1 MHDMRES
8 DSQEASAKRQ
18 RKDRG
23 DPDFH
28 DGADGIDHQED
39 AEESLMEIG
48 LNSFLSE
55 CQVEH
60 TESLDACLSRCTD
73 ALFAIPEGVVDDKP
87 VRKML
92 EEFNF
97 QGMKNPFVF
106 KSPLQVRY
114 IWGSSIGALSSF
126 SPVAQIALEIPSEC
140 FDEKDHLNHRYYA
153 KRILYLSHILVVL
166 KKMKKDV
173 GISNARWSK
182 TCIDM
187 RKPCLELSLKEYEGL
202 RVEISTAIPVETF
215 PLHKVAPERNTLR
228 SATCT
233 VEGRHELCS
242 TPVYNRGIVEDM
254 LVLHAASELTSLA
267 KQFPR
272 MRDVM
277 VLLMAWAS
285 QHALLEGYDGLR
297 EEFLLEVLKMVL
309 SEDQIY
315 TVQWMHLFRGA
326 LLVLA
331 NETRFSKKGVFV
343 ETRPVPGIVSAA
355 PSHQAWRKSGD
366 PIILID
372 STGWRNA
379 GQRISAEVLHQASD
393 CAKSTLKTLQ
403 EAPGPDAIDTIF
415 MKKTNPLLVFDMW
428 CKCTV
433 EMPTSRR
440 FESDHGTRRDV
451 ENSVKNVAARGL
463 GDRATLVRLVHSP
476 YITRSNA
483 KGHLVSISHESSD
496 VILGLRLDALKAS
509 RAVDV
514 GPPADNATAAKEF
527 RLFWGDKSELRRFQ
541 DGKICESVIWSTD
554 ESNKDAVVRQIL
566 DYILKSKSPVV
577 HVDIP
582 AMSLHESLIRSTISA
597 NKEILAERACI
608 EGATKL
614 GKMLKSLDDMTLGVV
629 NTQPVSAVLRNTAI
643 YPPFPHELAGGHSI
657 QESDLIPRCLSAIDV
672 FCQLEGSGKWPDA
685 PAAYS
690 KMKAALGV
698 QLAQSLK
705 STYGI
710 DAHAS
715 EKFVD
720 VLFEGFAYRIILF
733 SERDVAAV
741 QKKAKSVGWSV
752 ISPEENIPL
761 RQDHQGLISSL
772 VAAHPSFKNCCRL
785 SKLWVN
791 RQCLGNHIREEAV
804 ELVCAAAYTTH
815 VDIGTQCPASSS
827 AGFMAFLDIIA
838 NHPWDVQPLLLDR
851 SIAEEAGRLMIRL
864 RAVGRAP
871 AMFIVT
877 GKRNEGDTVN
887 CVGWT
892 QDKPSKAVMFR
903 ARALAKKAIKIMHR
917 YILGSARDGSTHS
930 LPEMVFSHPMKD
942 YEVLIRLR
950 KDALDNMVNQN
961 RFAAESESGERVSI
975 KATLLPEES
984 KYCRAVLSGIPR
996 TLIENKGAKAIRKDL
1011 LIGFN
1016 ATEIFATLLE
1026 EKYGPVA
1033 ITCVDIL
1040 GGNTIGLKIKPK
1052 FLAPHEYNPD
1062 YSCPIFDPMDIGQNK
1077 VAINF
1082 EAFAQDILSVGA
1094 GFVDSVDIQTQ

>member
-1 MHDMRES
+1 MRES

-55 CQVEH
+55 CHVEH

-173 GISNARWSK
+173 GISNAQ
-182 TCIDM
+182 
-187 RKPCLELSLKEYEGL
+187 
-202 RVEISTAIPVETF
+202 TF

-233 VEGRHELCS
+233 VEGRHDLCS

-355 PSHQAWRKSGD
+355 PSHQAWRTSGD
-366 PIILID
+366 PVIFID

-440 FESDHGTRRDV
+440 FESDHGTWRDV

-483 KGHLVSISHESSD
+483 KGYLVSISHESSD
-496 VILGLRLDALKAS
+496 IILGLRLDALKAS

-577 HVDIP
+577 
-582 AMSLHESLIRSTISA
+582 MWTS
-597 NKEILAERACI
+597 
-608 EGATKL
+608 
-614 GKMLKSLDDMTLGVV
+614 
-629 NTQPVSAVLRNTAI
+629 Q
-643 YPPFPHELAGGHSI
+643 
-657 QESDLIPRCLSAIDV
+657 QCLS
-672 FCQLEGSGKWPDA
+672 
-685 PAAYS
+685 
-690 KMKAALGV
+690 M
-698 QLAQSLK
+698 
-705 STYGI
+705 
-710 DAHAS
+710 
-715 EKFVD
+715 
-720 VLFEGFAYRIILF
+720 
-733 SERDVAAV
+733 
-741 QKKAKSVGWSV
+741 
-752 ISPEENIPL
+752 NPL
-761 RQDHQGLISSL
+761 
-772 VAAHPSFKNCCRL
+772 
-785 SKLWVN
+785 
-791 RQCLGNHIREEAV
+791 
-804 ELVCAAAYTTH
+804 
-815 VDIGTQCPASSS
+815 
-827 AGFMAFLDIIA
+827 
-838 NHPWDVQPLLLDR
+838 
-851 SIAEEAGRLMIRL
+851 
-864 RAVGRAP
+864 
-871 AMFIVT
+871 
-877 GKRNEGDTVN
+877 
-887 CVGWT
+887 
-892 QDKPSKAVMFR
+892 
-903 ARALAKKAIKIMHR
+903 
-917 YILGSARDGSTHS
+917 
-930 LPEMVFSHPMKD
+930 
-942 YEVLIRLR
+942 
-950 KDALDNMVNQN
+950 
-961 RFAAESESGERVSI
+961 
-975 KATLLPEES
+975 
-984 KYCRAVLSGIPR
+984 
-996 TLIENKGAKAIRKDL
+996 
-1011 LIGFN
+1011 
-1016 ATEIFATLLE
+1016 
-1026 EKYGPVA
+1026 
-1033 ITCVDIL
+1033 
-1040 GGNTIGLKIKPK
+1040 
-1052 FLAPHEYNPD
+1052 
-1062 YSCPIFDPMDIGQNK
+1062 FDPQFQRIKKFWLKGHVLKERRN
-1077 VAINF
+1077 
-1082 EAFAQDILSVGA
+1082 
-1094 GFVDSVDIQTQ
+1094 

>member
-1 MHDMRES
+1 MHDMRDDS
-8 DSQEASAKRQ
+8 DRQGVKRQ
-18 RKDRG
+18 RKDRS

-55 CQVEH
+55 SHVEH
-60 TESLDACLSRCTD
+60 GESLDACVSRCTD

-87 VRKML
+87 VRKIL
-92 EEFNF
+92 KEFNF
-97 QGMKNPFVF
+97 QGMKSPFVF

-114 IWGSSIGALSSF
+114 IGGSSIGALSSF
-126 SPVAQIALEIPSEC
+126 SPVARVAVEIPSEC

-153 KRILYLSHILVVL
+153 KRVLYLSHVLVGL
-166 KKMKKDV
+166 KKDV
-173 GISNARWSK
+173 GISHARWSK
-182 TCIDM
+182 MCTDT
-187 RKPCLELSLKEYEGL
+187 RKPCLEVSFTEYEGL

-228 SATCT
+228 SATHT
-233 VEGRHELCS
+233 VEGRQEVCS

-254 LVLHAASELTSLA
+254 LVLHTASELKSLA

-272 MRDVM
+272 MRDVV
-277 VLLMAWAS
+277 VLLMAWAA
-285 QHALLEGYDGLR
+285 QHNLLDGYDGLR

-315 TVQWMHLFRGA
+315 TVQWMHLFRGV

-331 NETRFSKKGVFV
+331 NEKRFCRKGVFV

-355 PSHQAWRKSGD
+355 PSHHAWRKSGD
-366 PIILID
+366 SVILVD
-372 STGWRNA
+372 NTGWRNA
-379 GQRISAEVLHQASD
+379 GQRISAECLHQTSE
-393 CAKSTLKTLQ
+393 CAKSTLKALR

-428 CKCTV
+428 CKCSV
-433 EMPTSRR
+433 KVSTSDR
-440 FESDHGTRRDV
+440 FDSDQGSWRDV
-451 ENSVKNVAARGL
+451 ENTVKDVALRGL
-463 GDRATLVRLVHSP
+463 GDRATLVRVVHSP

-483 KGHLVSISHESSD
+483 KGELLSISHEYSD
-496 VILGLRLDALKAS
+496 VILGVRLDALKAS

-514 GPPADNATAAKEF
+514 GPPADDTRAAKEF

-541 DGKICESVIWSTD
+541 DGKICESVIWSMD
-554 ESNKDAVVRQIL
+554 EANKDAAVRQIFFNIL
-566 DYILKSKSPVV
+566 DYILKRKSPVV

-582 AMSLHESLIRSTISA
+582 AMSLHHSLVRPTISA
-597 NKEILAERACI
+597 SQEILSERACI

-629 NTQPVSAVLRNTAI
+629 NTQPVSAVLRNTAL
-643 YPPFPHELAGGHSI
+643 YPPFPHELAGGHSV
-657 QESDLIPRCLSAIDV
+657 QDNDVVPRCLFAIDV

-715 EKFVD
+715 EKFID

-733 SERDVAAV
+733 SERDVAAI

-772 VAAHPSFKNCCRL
+772 TAAHPSFKNCCRL
-785 SKLWVN
+785 AKLWVT

-804 ELVCAAAYTTH
+804 ELICAAAYTTQ
-815 VDIGTQCPASSS
+815 VDIGTECPASAS

-838 NHPWDVQPLLLDR
+838 NHAWDVQPLLLDR
-851 SIAEEAGRLMIRL
+851 AVAEEAGRLMIRL

-877 GKRNEGDTVN
+877 SKRSEGDTVN

-892 QDKPSKAVMFR
+892 QDKPSKPVMFR
-903 ARALAKKAIKIMHR
+903 ARALAKNAIKVMHR
-917 YILGSARDGSTHS
+917 CILGSASDD
-930 LPEMVFSHPMKD
+930 LPHGLPGKVFSHPMKD
-942 YEVLIRLR
+942 YEVLVRLR
-950 KDALDNMVNQN
+950 KDALDNTINRN
-961 RFAAESESGERVSI
+961 RFSSEADAGERVSI

-996 TLIENKGAKAIRKDL
+996 ALVESKGPKAIRKDL

-1016 ATEIFATLLE
+1016 AIEIFTSLLE
-1026 EKYGPVA
+1026 EKYGSVA

-1040 GGNTIGLKIKPK
+1040 GGDTIGLKIKPK
-1052 FLAPHEYNPD
+1052 FLVPHEYNPD
-1062 YSCPIFDPMDIGQNK
+1062 YSCPIFAPIDIRENK

-1082 EAFAQDILSVGA
+1082 EAFAQDILDIGA
-1094 GFVDSVDIQTQ
+1094 GLVDSVDIHTQ